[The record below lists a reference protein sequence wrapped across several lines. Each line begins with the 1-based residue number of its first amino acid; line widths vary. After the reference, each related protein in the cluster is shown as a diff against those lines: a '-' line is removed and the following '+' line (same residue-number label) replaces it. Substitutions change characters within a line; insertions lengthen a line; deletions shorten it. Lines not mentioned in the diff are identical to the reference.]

1 MADASSDKRISRR
14 KFLIASAA
22 PLALTL
28 LPGCKSLKSGTS
40 NAALIAGS
48 GFNDH
53 PLGALTFPPQSIVK
67 KTMHFEV
74 IDTPARI
81 AEGRTINP
89 LRGTNAYPY
98 LLPDESD
105 KRSKV
110 SPPRGIRSA
119 VPIGGLGS
127 GTIELKG
134 DGSLAAWDLFND
146 ASGNR
151 ASETLDD
158 AFFAIRT
165 QVVDSPPQ
173 VFALR
178 THTAEPLRPVSEIT
192 YTGSFPVSRLQA
204 SDPAL
209 PLDVVLYGYGSFKV
223 NDAVASTIPSAMF
236 SIVIANPT
244 SQAIDTSVMFCLPN
258 QLEGTYRT
266 ERGLLLSRSGQ
277 EQTSGEICMAFD
289 SDLSV
294 SSMVTSDLSDL
305 WHTFERNGSLNGQA
319 SLGLFEYGA
328 LAKRF
333 IIEPNSSRAITLVLS
348 WHFPHRFIAG
358 EAVGNQYTH
367 RFPSATDANQT
378 TLHRLPETWRSI
390 QSWQSLYTQ
399 NSLPP
404 SIQQGLGNSIAHF
417 YKNTFI
423 TANNNWASWD
433 AGSSP
438 TLSSI
443 ESQFYR
449 AIPELIFTPDA
460 LKDYLRAL
468 ATRQDATGRFPSS
481 LGYGSKYALNA
492 APISEQ
498 PATAPLYFILAYLY
512 FQFTG
517 NVAFLKELWPH
528 ILKALDWQ
536 SLITTPEGLPSN
548 LPDKSYWP
556 GLKNEGI
563 LLADALLQIAGFSA
577 VLKIADAIDQTGRV
591 KDLGKQIGA
600 GVRTIETRFW
610 TGTGYRTLWR
620 TVRRSDNALDAADLV
635 GFTALNLTGAG
646 KLLDATRVQKHLE
659 TIKSTL
665 PLSFPERATIGED
678 FPLKNE
684 VLSTASVLNWSA
696 VNLWAGGKV
705 SESLDLV
712 NGFYKHQSEQLNDAW
727 HFFESF
733 SAKDGKPWSNPH
745 HFSHLGIWFFTL
757 AFSGQIYNAQ
767 NLSLSFTARLENK
780 EQYPFFTPEA
790 CGILS
795 VEKSGQFDLQVL
807 SGRLQ
812 LNELIIGDA
821 LRYRDVLLET
831 GQILKLRA

>member
-1 MADASSDKRISRR
+1 
-14 KFLIASAA
+14 
-22 PLALTL
+22 
-28 LPGCKSLKSGTS
+28 
-40 NAALIAGS
+40 
-48 GFNDH
+48 
-53 PLGALTFPPQSIVK
+53 
-67 KTMHFEV
+67 MHFET

-81 AEGRTINP
+81 AEGRTIKP
-89 LRGTNAYPY
+89 LRGANAYPY
-98 LLPDESD
+98 LLPDKTD
-105 KRSKV
+105 KRSRI
-110 SPPRGIRSA
+110 SPPAGIRSA
-119 VPIGGLGS
+119 VPIGGLGT

-146 ASGNR
+146 ASGSGTSVPLN
-151 ASETLDD
+151 D

-165 QVVDSPPQ
+165 QAVGTPPQ
-173 VFALR
+173 AFALR
-178 THTAEPLRPVSEIT
+178 THTTEPLRPVSQIA
-192 YTGSFPVSRLQA
+192 YAGSFPVSRLQA

-209 PLDVVLYGYGSFKV
+209 PLDVVLYGYGSFNV
-223 NDAVASTIPSAMF
+223 TDASASTLPSAMF

-244 SQAIDTSVMFCLPN
+244 SQAIDTSVMFCMPN
-258 QLEGTYRT
+258 HLEGTYRT

-277 EQTSGEICMAFD
+277 DQTSGEICMAFD

-305 WHTFERNGSLNGQA
+305 WQTFEKRGNLIGQA

-328 LAKRF
+328 LAKRVV
-333 IIEPNSSRAITLVLS
+333 IEPNNSRAITLVLS

-358 EAVGNQYTH
+358 EAVGNQYAH

-378 TLHRLPETWRSI
+378 TLRLLPETWRSI
-390 QSWQSLYTQ
+390 RSWQSLYTQ

-423 TANNNWASWD
+423 TSKDNWASWD
-433 AGSSP
+433 AGSNP

-449 AIPELIFTPDA
+449 AIPELIFTPEA

-468 ATRQDATGRFPSS
+468 ATRQDAAGRFPST
-481 LGYGSKYALNA
+481 LGYGSKYGLNA

-512 FQFTG
+512 FQYTG
-517 NVAFLKELWPH
+517 NVASLKELWPH
-528 ILKALDWQ
+528 ILKAVDWQ

-563 LLADALLQIAGFSA
+563 HLADALLQIAGFSA
-577 VLKIADAIDQTGRV
+577 VLKIADAIDQAGHV
-591 KDLGKQIGA
+591 KDLSKLVGA
-600 GVRTIETRFW
+600 GIRTIETRFW

-620 TVRRSDNALDAADLV
+620 TIRGSDNTIDAADLI

-646 KLLDATRVQKHLE
+646 KLLDASRVQKHLE

-665 PLSFPERATIGED
+665 PLSFPDRAAMGD
-678 FPLKNE
+678 DVPLKNE
-684 VLSTASVLNWSA
+684 VLSTASVLNWGA

-705 SESLDLV
+705 RESLDLV

-727 HFFESF
+727 HFFETY

-767 NLSLSFTARLENK
+767 TLSLSFTARLESK
-780 EQYPFFTPEA
+780 ERYPFFTPEA

-795 VEKSGQFDLQVL
+795 VAKSDQFDLQVL